1 VNRIVNLAIAMNVQN
16 PEFLTGNAGLS
27 YPYYPV
33 FNTMSGGRFTRWF
46 DTFAELKTFNET
58 YLYQDAPA
66 VGNTI
71 GWNFRGPETGYY
83 NVEHHVVLQIGIR
96 RGLPNAT
103 VAGLDNAAAAG
114 EAGIVVLAVPFSAQ
128 AAILKSIRAALKNA
142 ILVDA
147 TVPLAAS
154 VGGRATR
161 LLGVR
166 EGSAAQAARDLVPGI
181 PVLSAFHNVSAEM
194 LHDLS
199 ATLDCDVL
207 MCGDDAAAK
216 ERLSALVKLIPGLRP
231 LDAGPLEMS
240 RIVEGVTALLISL
253 NRRYKVHHSGIRITG
268 VG

>member
-1 VNRIVNLAIAMNVQN
+1 MTAEKIAIIGGSGELGYGLALRFAQAGENVLIGSRDEKKAQ
-16 PEFLTGNAGLS
+16 EAAAR
-27 YPYYPV
+27 V
-33 FNTMSGGRFTRWF
+33 K
-46 DTFAELKTFNET
+46 A
-58 YLYQDAPA
+58 A
-66 VGNTI
+66 V
-71 GWNFRGPETGYY
+71 
-83 NVEHHVVLQIGIR
+83 
-96 RGLPNAT
+96 PNAT

-114 EAGIVVLAVPFSAQ
+114 AAGIVILAVPFSAQ
-128 AAILKSIRAALKNA
+128 ATILKSIKAALKNA
-142 ILVDA
+142 VLVDA

-154 VGGRATR
+154 VGGRPTR
-161 LLGVR
+161 LLGVW

-181 PVLSAFHNVSAEM
+181 AVLSAFHNVSAEA

-207 MCGDDAAAK
+207 ICGEDAAAK
-216 ERLSALVKLIPGLRP
+216 ERLSGLVKLIPGLRP

>member
-1 VNRIVNLAIAMNVQN
+1 MTAEKIAIIGGSGELGYGLALRFAQAGENVLIGSRDEKKAQ
-16 PEFLTGNAGLS
+16 EAAAR
-27 YPYYPV
+27 V
-33 FNTMSGGRFTRWF
+33 K
-46 DTFAELKTFNET
+46 A
-58 YLYQDAPA
+58 A
-66 VGNTI
+66 V
-71 GWNFRGPETGYY
+71 
-83 NVEHHVVLQIGIR
+83 
-96 RGLPNAT
+96 PNAT
-103 VAGLDNAAAAG
+103 VAGLDNAAAAAQ
-114 EAGIVVLAVPFSAQ
+114 AGIVVLAVPFSAQ